1 MVMPVRI
8 SNGWK
13 SPADDSPPLEMKSP
27 ASSGAFR
34 KGDPRINRRGRPRR
48 ELAIPEILRTI
59 GREWDPRTKREK
71 IETLMRRIWA
81 QAELG
86 ESWAVQF
93 IADRTEGKVKD
104 TLHLEGGQTLE
115 LVEEIRDA
123 TPADPPAP
131 DA

>member
-1 MVMPVRI
+1 
-8 SNGWK
+8 
-13 SPADDSPPLEMKSP
+13 MKSP